1 MPLTLIAKLLHAVQS
16 TVSLVLVVLVTARA
30 VNVLGA

>member
-1 MPLTLIAKLLHAVQS
+1 MPLTLPAKLLMGVEA

-30 VNVLGA
+30 VNVLGS